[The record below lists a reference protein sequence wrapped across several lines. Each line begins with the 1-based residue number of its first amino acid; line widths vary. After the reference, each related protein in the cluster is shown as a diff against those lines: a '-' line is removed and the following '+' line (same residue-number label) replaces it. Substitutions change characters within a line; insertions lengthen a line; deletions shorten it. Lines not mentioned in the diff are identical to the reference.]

1 MPDDQEKWTK
11 NVKNII
17 ILYNYQ
23 ENGICRHLYGEKNR
37 RKNENKGKKRIKTT
51 QESRRNK
58 IIRER
63 EEKIKL

>member
-1 MPDDQEKWTK
+1 MAK
-11 NVKNII
+11 
-17 ILYNYQ
+17 
-23 ENGICRHLYGEKNR
+23 KNR